1 MKSLYKIVAVVG
13 LSMFATSCFDKS
25 KPNYQF
31 FPNMY
36 EAVPYETYSEH
47 EVFKDGKEGQLPAE
61 GTIKRGFVP
70 FEIPNTTEGYELA
83 KATLKSPLDSIS
95 RNPENGKELYGIYCA
110 ICHGEKGDGK
120 GPMVESGAYSGVPN
134 YGTLTIADGQMF
146 YSLTYGKNLMGSYA
160 SQLSRKQRWQ
170 VIAYIKAKQQA
181 SKAKAAPA
189 PAADATATTK

>member
-13 LSMFATSCFDKS
+13 LSIVATSCFNKN

-47 EVFKDGKEGQLPAE
+47 DVFKGGKEGQLPAE

-70 FEIPNTTEGYELA
+70 YEIPNTPEGYALA
-83 KATLKSPLDSIS
+83 KATLKSPLDSLS
-95 RNPENGKELYGIYCA
+95 RNSENGKALFNIYCA

-120 GPMVESGAYSGVPN
+120 GNLVKREKFLGVPN
-134 YGTLTIADGQMF
+134 YKDREITEGSI
-146 YSLTYGKNLMGSYA
+146 YHVITYGLNSMGSHA
-160 SQLSRKQRWQ
+160 NQLSQQERWQ
-170 VIAYIKAKQQA
+170 VVDYVLKLR
-181 SKAKAAPA
+181 SEL
-189 PAADATATTK
+189 

>member
-13 LSMFATSCFDKS
+13 LSVIATSCFDKS

-31 FPNMY
+31 MPNMY

-61 GTIKRGFVP
+61 GSIKRGFVP

-95 RNPENGKELYGIYCA
+95 RNPESAKELYGIYCA

-120 GPMVESGAYSGVPN
+120 GNLVKREKFLGVPSYKDREITEGSIYFVET
-134 YGTLTIADGQMF
+134 YGLNSMGSHANQLSQKERWQIAD
-146 YSLTYGKNLMGSYA
+146 YVLKLRSEL
-160 SQLSRKQRWQ
+160 
-170 VIAYIKAKQQA
+170 
-181 SKAKAAPA
+181 
-189 PAADATATTK
+189 